1 MPDYTREDVTFDSWG
16 RRCAAW
22 LYRPDGAAE
31 GIPCVVMAH
40 GWTGIREARLDAFAE
55 RFAAAGLG
63 VVCFD
68 YRHFGASEGTPRQ
81 LLSIRRQHEDYASAL
96 TFARALPWVDADRI
110 VLWGTSFSGG
120 HVQHMAAI
128 DQRVAAV
135 IANVPFTDGLKTL
148 LRLGVGHSAKLTVEG
163 LKDVATILRR
173 RPPHMVA
180 SVGPPGSTAVMVD
193 TRRRARVLGADPGR
207 RRVAEPGG
215 RPDRAARRP
224 LPAGA
229 ESRADLLPDPLLRRR
244 RRCHHA
250 AGPRPRGRGTGAA
263 WRVAPLSRRPLR
275 PLRGAA
281 LQQGGLRPGRV
292 PRRARPGPRGDDGA
306 DDRVEPLSSE
316 AGRRSGSRRSRPRGP
331 RSRRSVPR

>member
-1 MPDYTREDVTFDSWG
+1 MPEYTREDVTFDSWG

-31 GIPCVVMAH
+31 GTPCVVMAH

-173 RPPHMVA
+173 RPPYMVA
-180 SVGPPGSTAVMVD
+180 SVGPPGSTAVMTTPD
-193 TRRRARVLGADPGR
+193 
-207 RRVAEPGG
+207 AEPGFKALIPAG
-215 RPDRAARRP
+215 VEWPNEAAARIALLVGLYRP
-224 LPAGA
+224 ALKA
-229 ESRADLLPDPLLRRR
+229 ERISCPILYCVADDDAITPPDLAHEAAARAPQGELRRYPGG
-244 RRCHHA
+244 HFDPYVEPHFS
-250 AGPRPRGRGTGAA
+250 
-263 WRVAPLSRRPLR
+263 RVAADQVEFL
-275 PLRGAA
+275 AA
-281 LQQGGLRPGRV
+281 HGLA
-292 PRRARPGPRGDDGA
+292 RA
-306 DDRVEPLSSE
+306 E
-316 AGRRSGSRRSRPRGP
+316 AMERTTA
-331 RSRRSVPR
+331 